1 MELLRTVHSEAFFF
15 VTIKNTFMKI
25 LFIVLFLGTTLFGR
39 GQYQP
44 PVDKCKTVI
53 DYKEGRFLDSLMEII
68 GNKRIVA
75 LGEDTH
81 GTAEFYTLRAAIT
94 QRLIK
99 EKGFNVVILENPHED
114 MMALQEGLPTEQLDT
129 LMRRHLFSIY
139 QTKQMQAFLQWFKKH
154 SRQYPALRLAGCDD
168 SFHEILPQLLMKEAA
183 KYGNDNLNNL
193 CHEFLLRQTLSIKE
207 FYARSSQPKPDSL
220 PGSMQFGQA
229 TYRLLNNIDSLCEVQ
244 KIQHPKLKELIF
256 HAKTSY
262 VYYDRFAKKLAVS
275 RDEIM
280 ADRINYYA
288 ADPGAKIVVWAHSA
302 HIAKQAWL
310 DDEIGLMGATV
321 LKKFP
326 ADYIAIGMSG
336 GQGSYSYIK
345 NRFINNDH
353 HFTDSLFNDVL
364 HQRKADSWNE
374 LLMRNTAENYLLDFS
389 KLNTTERI
397 DLDKKRP
404 LKVMGYGKES
414 DTAKEYYDIS
424 LVQLFDVLIFLKNT
438 THTTALF
445 N

>member
-1 MELLRTVHSEAFFF
+1 MELLHTVHSEAFSF
-15 VTIKNTFMKI
+15 VTTNKTFMKI
-25 LFIVLFLGTTLFGR
+25 VFIALFLGTALYGNT
-39 GQYQP
+39 QYQP
-44 PVDKCKTVI
+44 PIDKCKTVI
-53 DYKEGRFLDSLMEII
+53 DYKKGRFLDSLMEII

-114 MMALQEGLPTEQLDT
+114 MMVLQEGLPTEKLDT

-139 QTKQMQAFLQWFKKH
+139 QTKQMKEFLQWFKKY
-154 SRQYPALRLAGCDD
+154 SRKYPALRLAGCDD
-168 SFHEILPQLLMKEAA
+168 SYHEILPQLLMKEAA
-183 KYGNDNLNNL
+183 KYGNDNLNKL
-193 CHEFLLRQTLSIKE
+193 CHEFLLRQTLSVAA
-207 FYARSSQPKPDSL
+207 FYARSSQPKSDSL

-256 HAKTSY
+256 HAKTAY

-275 RDEIM
+275 RDGIM
-280 ADRINYYA
+280 GDRINYYA
-288 ADPGAKIVVWAHSA
+288 ADPGTKIVVWAHSG
-302 HIAKQAWL
+302 HISKSAWL
-310 DDEIGLMGATV
+310 YDEIGLMGATV
-321 LKKFP
+321 SKKFP

-353 HFTDSLFNDVL
+353 HFTDSLFNGIL
-364 HQRKADSWNE
+364 HQPKAGSWNE
-374 LLMRNTAENYLLDFS
+374 LLMGNTTENYLLDFS
-389 KLNTTERI
+389 KLNTAERI
-397 DLDKKRP
+397 ELDKKRP

-424 LVQLFDVLIFLKNT
+424 LGQLFDVLIFLKST
-438 THTTALF
+438 THTTALY